1 MYMQIRNG
9 ELVTV
14 SVRERR
20 SYTLGVGEEEGRSRN

>member
-14 SVRERR
+14 RVRERR
-20 SYTLGVGEEEGRSRN
+20 SHTLGVGEEEGRTRN